1 METSQLVA
9 NMANRRP
16 RHYRLNPP
24 PLTTNINHHTCASRR
39 GARQE
44 RKGKGVLQYVRVCIL
59 GIKYVVYVLFYL
71 LFLWLLCLYG
81 YACVCGHF
89 SHLEKG
95 IYPSF

>member
-1 METSQLVA
+1 MLPT
-9 NMANRRP
+9 
-16 RHYRLNPP
+16 NPP
-24 PLTTNINHHTCASRR
+24 SPPTPIITS
-39 GARQE
+39 ARQE

-95 IYPSF
+95 IYPSFESGKKSEYNSCLN